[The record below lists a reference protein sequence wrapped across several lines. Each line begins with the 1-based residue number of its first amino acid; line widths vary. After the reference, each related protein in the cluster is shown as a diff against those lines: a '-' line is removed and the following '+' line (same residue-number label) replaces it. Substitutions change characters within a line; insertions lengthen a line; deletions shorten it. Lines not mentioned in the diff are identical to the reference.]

1 MLREPAILSAGSQ
14 AAIVHLMRDSTE
26 QSLADAAQESAS
38 ASGLDV
44 VLRVSGL
51 AKSFGAT
58 EALRDC
64 SLELRR
70 GEVLAIMGENAS
82 GKSTLVKILSG
93 VHRPDRGTLEVMGQ
107 SLPHLTSPRVAQ
119 AIGVATVFQEIL
131 IVAQQTVLTNI
142 WLGRDGLLRRRIPVQ
157 VRRERGQAVLTRL
170 IDDPRLDMV
179 AGRLALS
186 DRQSVCIAR
195 ALVREPRILILDEAT
210 SALDV
215 ATRDRLFEVMR
226 ELRAAGSSV
235 LFISH
240 RMDEVEEIAD
250 RVSVMRSGRTVATL
264 AREDATPRRLV
275 ALMTGVEDA
284 GHEIRPAVAAQTRV
298 RDKVLVR
305 TRGVCL
311 SEGAK
316 PIDVEV
322 RAGELVGVAGLE
334 GHGQDGF
341 LRVLAGV
348 SPPAGEVQCLTGPDP
363 HTLRSPAEARAAGIA
378 YVPRDRRDE
387 SIFETRSILENF
399 QVTTLEADRRR
410 GLLRRSATDKRF
422 DEYTQLLNIRTGHRS
437 NPITSL
443 SGGTQQKVVIARWLA
458 THPRILL
465 LNDPTRGVDM
475 ATKGDI
481 YRVLRDA
488 AGEGVAVVM
497 LSTEVI
503 ELIELMDRVLVF
515 REGEVFTELSR
526 EELSRPRLVAAYFG
540 AHHE

>member
-1 MLREPAILSAGSQ
+1 MP
-14 AAIVHLMRDSTE
+14 DSTE
-26 QSLADAAQESAS
+26 QSLADANESAP
-38 ASGLDV
+38 ASGSDV

-58 EALRDC
+58 EALKDC

-93 VHRPDRGTLEVMGQ
+93 VHRPDGGTLEVMGQ
-107 SLPHLTSPRVAQ
+107 AMPHLTSPRVAQ
-119 AIGVATVFQEIL
+119 TIGIATVFQEIL

-142 WLGRDGLLRRRIPVQ
+142 WLGRDGPLRRRVTTQ
-157 VRRERGQAVLTRL
+157 DRHDRGRSVLGRL
-170 IDDPRLDMV
+170 IDDPRLDTV

-215 ATRDRLFEVMR
+215 ATRDRLFDVLR
-226 ELRAAGSSV
+226 ELRAAGASV

-250 RVSVMRSGRTVATL
+250 RVTVMRSGRTVGTL
-264 AREDATPRRLV
+264 AREEATTRRLV

-284 GHEIRPAVAAQTRV
+284 GQEIRPAVAAQTRV
-298 RDKVLVR
+298 RDTVLVR

-311 SEGAK
+311 HEGAK

-334 GHGQDGF
+334 GHGQDAL

-348 SPPAGEVQCLTGPDP
+348 SPPAGEVECLTGSEPRA
-363 HTLRSPAEARAAGIA
+363 LRSPADARAGGIA

-387 SIFETRSILENF
+387 SVFETRSILENF
-399 QVTTLEADRRR
+399 QVATLEADRRR
-410 GLLRRSATDKRF
+410 GLLRRSATDQRF
-422 DEYTQLLNIRTGHRS
+422 DQYTHLLNIRTGHRS

-458 THPRILL
+458 TSPRILL

-475 ATKGDI
+475 ATKRDI
-481 YRVLRDA
+481 YGVLRNA
-488 AGEGVAVVM
+488 AAEGVAVVM

>member
-1 MLREPAILSAGSQ
+1 MLREPATVSAGSR
-14 AAIVHLMRDSTE
+14 AAIVQLMHDTTE
-26 QSLADAAQESAS
+26 QPLADASNSAP
-38 ASGLDV
+38 AGDLDV
-44 VLRVSGL
+44 VLRVGGL
-51 AKSFGAT
+51 VKSFGAT

-93 VHRPDRGTLEVMGQ
+93 VHRPDRGTLDVMGQ
-107 SLPHLTSPRVAQ
+107 SLPHLTSPKVAQ
-119 AIGVATVFQEIL
+119 TIGIATVFQEIL
-131 IVAQQTVLTNI
+131 IVSQQTVLTNI
-142 WLGRDGLLRRRIPVQ
+142 WLGRDGLLRRQIPVQ
-157 VRRERGQAVLTRL
+157 VRRDRGRAVLTRL
-170 IDDPRLDMV
+170 IDDPRLDSV

-186 DRQSVCIAR
+186 DRQAVCIAR

-215 ATRDRLFEVMR
+215 ATRDRLFAVIR
-226 ELRAAGSSV
+226 ELRAAGSSI

-250 RVSVMRSGRTVATL
+250 RVTVMRSGRTVATL
-264 AREDATPRRLV
+264 PREEATPRRLV

-284 GHEIRPAVAAQTRV
+284 GQEIAPAVAAQSRV
-298 RDKVLVR
+298 RDKVVVR
-305 TRGVCL
+305 TRGVSL
-311 SEGAK
+311 NEGSK

-334 GHGQDGF
+334 GHGQDRF

-348 SPPAGEVQCLTGPDP
+348 SPPAGEVECLSRDELRV
-363 HTLRSPAEARAAGIA
+363 LRSPAEARAAGVA

-399 QVTTLEADRRR
+399 QVTTLEADRRH
-410 GLLRRSATDKRF
+410 GLLRRSATDQRF
-422 DEYTQLLNIRTGHRS
+422 DGYAGLLNIRTGHRS

-458 THPRILL
+458 TSPRILL

-475 ATKGDI
+475 ATKRDI

-488 AGEGVAVVM
+488 AADGVAVVM

-526 EELSRPRLVAAYFG
+526 EQLTRPRLVAAYFG
-540 AHHE
+540 THVE

>member
-1 MLREPAILSAGSQ
+1 
-14 AAIVHLMRDSTE
+14 MRDSTE
-26 QSLADAAQESAS
+26 QSLADAPVTAS

-93 VHRPDRGTLEVMGQ
+93 VHRPDAGTLEVMGQ
-107 SLPHLTSPRVAQ
+107 SLPHLTSPHVAQ
-119 AIGVATVFQEIL
+119 KLGVATVFQEIL

-157 VRRERGQAVLTRL
+157 VRRDRGRDVLSRL
-170 IDDPRLDMV
+170 IDAPRMDSV

-186 DRQSVCIAR
+186 DRQAVCIAR

-210 SALDV
+210 SSLDV
-215 ATRDRLFEVMR
+215 ATRDRLFDVMR
-226 ELRAAGSSV
+226 ELRAAGSSM

-250 RVSVMRSGRTVATL
+250 RVTVMRSGRTVATL
-264 AREDATPRRLV
+264 AHDEASPRRLV
-275 ALMTGVEDA
+275 ALMTGIEDT
-284 GHEIRPAVAAQTRV
+284 GHEIRPAVAAETRV
-298 RDKVLVR
+298 RDTVLVR

-311 SEGAK
+311 KHGSK
-316 PIDVEV
+316 PIDMEV

-334 GHGQDGF
+334 GHGQDAF

-348 SPPAGEVQCLTGPDP
+348 SPAAGEVDCLTGAAPRA
-363 HTLRSPAEARAAGIA
+363 LRSPEEARAAGIA
-378 YVPRDRRDE
+378 YVPRDRRAE

-399 QVTTLEADRRR
+399 QITTLESDRRR
-410 GLLRRSATDKRF
+410 GLLRRSATNERF
-422 DEYTQLLNIRTGHRS
+422 DVYTRLLNIRTGHRS

-458 THPRILL
+458 SHPRILL

-475 ATKGDI
+475 ATKSDI

-488 AGEGVAVVM
+488 AAEGVAVVM

-503 ELIELMDRVLVF
+503 ELMELMDRVLVF

-526 EELSRPRLVAAYFG
+526 DELSRSRLVAAYFG
-540 AHHE
+540 ARHE

>member
-1 MLREPAILSAGSQ
+1 
-14 AAIVHLMRDSTE
+14 MRDTTE
-26 QSLADAAQESAS
+26 QPLADAAPNSAS
-38 ASGLDV
+38 TGDLDV
-44 VLRVSGL
+44 VLRVSEL

-58 EALRDC
+58 EALKDC

-93 VHRPDRGTLEVMGQ
+93 VHRPDSGTLEVMGQ

-119 AIGVATVFQEIL
+119 TNGIATVFQEIL
-131 IVAQQTVLTNI
+131 VVAQQTVLTNI

-157 VRRERGQAVLTRL
+157 FRRERARAVLTRL
-170 IDDPRLDMV
+170 IDEPRLDSV

-215 ATRDRLFEVMR
+215 ATRDRLFDVIR
-226 ELRAAGSSV
+226 ELRAAGNSI

-250 RVSVMRSGRTVATL
+250 RVTVMRSGRTVATL
-264 AREDATPRRLV
+264 AREEATTRRLV

-284 GHEIRPAVAAQTRV
+284 GEEIRPAVAAQTRV
-298 RDKVLVR
+298 RDNVLVR

-311 SEGAK
+311 NDGSK

-322 RAGELVGVAGLE
+322 RAGELIGVAGLE

-341 LRVLAGV
+341 LRVLAGA
-348 SPPAGEVQCLTGPDP
+348 PAAAGEVECLTGEVPQAL
-363 HTLRSPAEARAAGIA
+363 HSPAEARAAGIA

-410 GLLRRSATDKRF
+410 GLLRRAATDQRF
-422 DEYTQLLNIRTGHRS
+422 DGYARMLNIRTGHRS

-458 THPRILL
+458 TSPRILL

-488 AGEGVAVVM
+488 AADGVAVVM
-497 LSTEVI
+497 LSTEVL

-526 EELSRPRLVAAYFG
+526 EQLSRPRLVAAYFG